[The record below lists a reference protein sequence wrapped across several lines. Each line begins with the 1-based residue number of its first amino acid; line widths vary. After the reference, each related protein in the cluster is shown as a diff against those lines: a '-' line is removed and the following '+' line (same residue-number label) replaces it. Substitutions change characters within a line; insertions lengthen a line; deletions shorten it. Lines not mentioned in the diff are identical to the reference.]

1 MPHMRICLPCRI
13 KFETEEPAGCP
24 RCGSSS
30 FFTMRAG
37 DIGTAIWMDTSGVKF
52 ADLELV
58 TLAARDRPQSNRG
71 G

>member
-13 KFETEEPAGCP
+13 KFETNEPAGCP

-37 DIGTAIWMDTSGVKF
+37 DIGTAICMDNCGVTSD
-52 ADLELV
+52 DLELV
-58 TLAARDRPQSNRG
+58 TLPAMEQDNG
-71 G
+71 